1 MASVTIRN
9 VPEEVHRAIRV
20 RAALRGHSVEAEL
33 REILEEAAR
42 PQGRLK
48 LGSYLAQVGR
58 EMKLTDEEFALFESV
73 RDRSAAR
80 AAILE

>member
-1 MASVTIRN
+1 MSEKL
-9 VPEEVHRAIRV
+9 PSH
-20 RAALRGHSVEAEL
+20 GDSAEL
-33 REILEEAAR
+33 REILDEAAR

-48 LGSYLAQVGR
+48 LGSHLAQVGR